1 MYIED
6 LINSLDCLFLIFI
19 AFILSICLTYDLLI
33 YFAFYYIK
41 ILTALKFFYSYPYI
55 KSSSE
60 SEFPSLSVWSI
71 MSSEIILARLLFIY
85 LSDFSELIFF
95 IFIQYIKCLK
105 IKIVI
110 VSVGLM
116 MPII

>member
-1 MYIED
+1 MYIVD
-6 LINSLDCLFLIFI
+6 LINSFDYLFLIFI

-55 KSSSE
+55 KSSS
-60 SEFPSLSVWSI
+60 SEEYSLSVWSI
-71 MSSEIILARLLFIY
+71 MSSAIILERLLFIY

-95 IFIQYIKCLK
+95 IFIRYIKCLK

-110 VSVGLM
+110 VSVNLT

>member
-33 YFAFYYIK
+33 YFAFYYIRM
-41 ILTALKFFYSYPYI
+41 LTALTFFYSYPYI

-60 SEFPSLSVWSI
+60 SEYSLSVWSI
-71 MSSEIILARLLFIY
+71 MSSAIILERLLFIY
-85 LSDFSELIFF
+85 LSDFRELIFF

-110 VSVGLM
+110 VIVNLTTL
-116 MPII
+116 II